1 MYCRQSFHND
11 NGTMAGRAHESFVSA
26 FMQRRSLGIKDEEF
40 DEDVF
45 RLPLMVPKPTTHYI
59 LCRESSHQI
68 IIIDDIDIGIVK

>member
-11 NGTMAGRAHESFVSA
+11 NGTMAGRSQENYVRA
-26 FMQRRSLGIKDEEF
+26 FMQRGSFEIKDKEF
-40 DEDVF
+40 YENVF

-68 IIIDDIDIGIVK
+68 IIIDDY